1 MDEVIV
7 KLYVECLIAIITA
20 AVYLVSVFRKT
31 RWFRWEKAGPDM
43 RAIVKRNEKKL
54 NIISKTVAGL
64 ALAFMFAYLVFPAM
78 QDFPHVM
85 AEDYETAEGTV
96 VDWDFSDEEHRK
108 MRSVGIVEPGNGEKI
123 HVVVYSE
130 GIHEGEYLRVT
141 YLPHSRY
148 GVAEKIKK

>member
-7 KLYVECLIAIITA
+7 KLYAECLIVVIAA

-43 RAIVKRNEKKL
+43 RAIIKRNEKTL

-64 ALAFMFAYLVFPAM
+64 ALSFLFAYLVFPAM

-108 MRSVGIVEPGNGEKI
+108 MRSVGIVEPETGEEI
-123 HVVVYSE
+123 HAVVYSE
-130 GIHEGEYLRVT
+130 GIYEGEYLKVT

-148 GVAEKIKK
+148 GIAEKIKK